1 MQQKFG
7 IYDFVDKK
15 SNEEYIESI
24 QLKFKN
30 QEELYK
36 SFHDNLFNIISSIED
51 DTCKEIV
58 EQMEQFKNIFIYI
71 NELTSD
77 FGNLME
83 VVEEITEKIQRKKQ
97 KIQNLKTENDAMK
110 HEIED
115 LTLQTT
121 KMENDYNILSQDY
134 LKLFSIS
141 SNCKPR
147 KESSSSL
154 SQSLSEFN
162 GSKKEN
168 KNKNQE
174 EIRNKEINEIIE
186 LKNENEKLTKDIT
199 SLKNNIS
206 SLDKEK
212 YELKLKCSKIQT
224 EINEK
229 YILRTLSDFQ
239 ILKFQKEIDNL
250 QIKIKNLSIEN
261 ESLQA
266 ENENLIMELKN
277 LTTNKREPTNYQ
289 NNINTTTVSTQGN
302 AYRNCNTVL
311 EDDNLSI
318 DESNNYLN
326 TIDLG
331 KELGEEEDNENNKEI
346 NTKIQITPNK
356 IIKKMNDN
364 KFDHL
369 LCEKCKQS
377 LSIQKENEK
386 YINDLSELSN
396 NNNSISISERLYLFD
411 LFNS

>member
-1 MQQKFG
+1 MQQKFD
-7 IYDFVDKK
+7 IYDFADKK

-24 QLKFKN
+24 KLKFKN

-51 DTCKEIV
+51 DTCQEIV
-58 EQMEQFKNIFIYI
+58 EQMEQFKNIFLYI

-77 FGNLME
+77 FGNLVE
-83 VVEEITEKIQRKKQ
+83 VVEEVSEKIQRKKQ
-97 KIQNLKTENDAMK
+97 KIQKLKTENESMK

-115 LTLQTT
+115 LTLQNS
-121 KMENDYNILSQDY
+121 KMENEYNILSQDY
-134 LKLFSIS
+134 IKLYSLS
-141 SNCKPR
+141 SGCKTR

-154 SQSLSEFN
+154 IQSLSEFN

-168 KNKNQE
+168 ENKNQE
-174 EIRNKEINEIIE
+174 EERNKAINEIFD
-186 LKNENEKLTKDIT
+186 LKNENEKLNKDII

-206 SLDKEK
+206 SLNKEK
-212 YELKLKCSKIQT
+212 SEMNLKYSKIQND
-224 EINEK
+224 INEK
-229 YILRTLSDFQ
+229 YILKTLSDFQ
-239 ILKFQKEIDNL
+239 LLKFQREIDNL

-261 ESLQA
+261 ETIQA
-266 ENENLIMELKN
+266 ENENLILELKN

-302 AYRNCNTVL
+302 AYRNYNTVV
-311 EDDNLSI
+311 EDDNLSV

-331 KELGEEEDNENNKEI
+331 KELGDEDDIEDNKDI
-346 NTKIQITPNK
+346 NHKIEITPNK

-369 LCEKCKQS
+369 LCEKCRQS
-377 LSIQKENEK
+377 LLIQKENEK

-396 NNNSISISERLYLFD
+396 NTNSISLYENLYLFD

>member
-58 EQMEQFKNIFIYI
+58 EKKKQFKNIFIYI

-77 FGNLME
+77 FGNLVE

-97 KIQNLKTENDAMK
+97 KIQSLKTENDAMK

-134 LKLFSIS
+134 IKLYSIS
-141 SNCKPR
+141 SNCNPR

-168 KNKNQE
+168 LNKNQE

-186 LKNENEKLTKDIT
+186 LKNENEKLTKDII

-212 YELKLKCSKIQT
+212 SELKLKYSKIQT

-229 YILRTLSDFQ
+229 YILR
-239 ILKFQKEIDNL
+239 IYKNNEIVREIEGKSFL
-250 QIKIKNLSIEN
+250 EAYAKIK
-261 ESLQA
+261 
-266 ENENLIMELKN
+266 
-277 LTTNKREPTNYQ
+277 
-289 NNINTTTVSTQGN
+289 
-302 AYRNCNTVL
+302 
-311 EDDNLSI
+311 EDLA
-318 DESNNYLN
+318 
-326 TIDLG
+326 
-331 KELGEEEDNENNKEI
+331 
-346 NTKIQITPNK
+346 
-356 IIKKMNDN
+356 
-364 KFDHL
+364 
-369 LCEKCKQS
+369 
-377 LSIQKENEK
+377 
-386 YINDLSELSN
+386 
-396 NNNSISISERLYLFD
+396 IS
-411 LFNS
+411 